1 MREMFVNFP
10 KENEVSKVLHGNK
23 RRKLLRTIAYRNKK
37 EMFTKQWPRE
47 NNVEIAPR
55 KVTFLYCITQA
66 KGKQTGLLLF
76 DQEKTKCKHLHTTIW
91 QTKETLVNFSII
103 PQGNKRLIFTKSLRK
118 TKVKFFNI
126 TPGKHMVNVYKIL

>member
-1 MREMFVNFP
+1 MFVNFP

-76 DQEKTKCKHLHTTIW
+76 DQEKTKCKHLHTTIHRA
-91 QTKETLVNFSII
+91 
-103 PQGNKRLIFTKSLRK
+103 NKRDIS
-118 TKVKFFNI
+118 KFLHNTSGKQKINI
-126 TPGKHMVNVYKIL
+126 YKIP